1 MYKAILYI
9 GIEVSKKYVEDKNVA
24 YILHKIVSNNNRIA
38 IGISAMKIDFIN
50 LVLNIDIT
58 IPWQD

>member
-24 YILHKIVSNNNRIA
+24 YILHKSVSNNNRIA
-38 IGISAMKIDFIN
+38 IGISAIKTDFIN
-50 LVLNIDIT
+50 LVLNMDIT
-58 IPWQD
+58 IPR